1 MNGGPHTEQGRNPR
15 MIHDQEIKRR
25 TPLLTNHGNFFDQ
38 SREDLSPNS

>member
-25 TPLLTNHGNFFDQ
+25 TPLTNHGNFFDQ
-38 SREDLSPNS
+38 SREDLSPNL